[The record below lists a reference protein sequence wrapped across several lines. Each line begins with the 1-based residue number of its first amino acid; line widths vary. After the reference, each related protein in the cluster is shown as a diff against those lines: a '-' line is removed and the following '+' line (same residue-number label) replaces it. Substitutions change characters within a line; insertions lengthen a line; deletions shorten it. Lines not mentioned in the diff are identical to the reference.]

1 MTSKNEDKMK
11 RIKKTF
17 ELDEDVVSIL
27 EGMSKYF
34 DMTQLE
40 IIEMA
45 VLQPKIY
52 ITSLRIYDSIK
63 GKNSNA

>member
-17 ELDEDVVSIL
+17 ELDEDVISIL
-27 EGMSKYF
+27 EGMSKHF
-34 DMTQLE
+34 DTTQLE

-45 VLQPKIY
+45 ILQPKIY
-52 ITSLRIYDSIK
+52 ITLLKIYDSIK